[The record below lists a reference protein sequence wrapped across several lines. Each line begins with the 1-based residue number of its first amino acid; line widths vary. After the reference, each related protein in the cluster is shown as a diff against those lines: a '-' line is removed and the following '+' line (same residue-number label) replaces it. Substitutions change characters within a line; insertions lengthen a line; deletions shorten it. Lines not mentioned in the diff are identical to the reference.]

1 MTNLINIIKTGLMKL
16 KCKFQRNMIEICG
29 FCASNVVAPQ
39 PPPPLFL
46 LCSWLQTLACV
57 CMFISHHRS
66 RIIDF
71 NLITATGVGVMG
83 AGGMEY
89 SVSRWYFSTS
99 KAANSSC
106 DSLLCL
112 PYGKGTVKA
121 PPTMKYCVEKHS
133 QVTPVT
139 NNISCTTVSADNR
152 SHK

>member
-1 MTNLINIIKTGLMKL
+1 MTNLINIIKRGLMKL
-16 KCKFQRNMIEICG
+16 KCKSSETR
-29 FCASNVVAPQ
+29 SKSVVSVLLCYC
-39 PPPPLFL
+39 PPLKLPSRF
-46 LCSWLQTLACV
+46 SWLQMLACV

-83 AGGMEY
+83 AGGMEC

-121 PPTMKYCVEKHS
+121 PAMKYCVEKHS

>member
-1 MTNLINIIKTGLMKL
+1 MANSINIIKTSLMKL
-16 KCKFQRNMIEICG
+16 KCKFLRTW
-29 FCASNVVAPQ
+29 SRSVVFMLLMS
-39 PPPPLFL
+39 PPPHTAPPHVP
-46 LCSWLQTLACV
+46 CAWLQKLACV

-121 PPTMKYCVEKHS
+121 PTMKYCVEKHS